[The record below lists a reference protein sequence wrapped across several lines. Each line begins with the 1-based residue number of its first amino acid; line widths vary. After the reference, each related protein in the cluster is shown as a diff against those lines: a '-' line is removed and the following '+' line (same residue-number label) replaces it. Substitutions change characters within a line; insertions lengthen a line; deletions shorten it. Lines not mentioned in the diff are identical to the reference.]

1 MDAWS
6 SRSVGTSGAGRRP
19 ISLSLRHQRLS
30 FGFSSIR
37 FSHRADRGLD
47 DRNYTWAASEKDVF
61 KTDTRVRVPSPS
73 RKDSRLI
80 GSEPVRGPNWLLPL
94 FLVYLLAY
102 YTTFSLRI
110 RIVAL
115 IMKRVF
121 LFAYITR
128 ERRKGRERRKLD
140 LVK

>member
-1 MDAWS
+1 M
-6 SRSVGTSGAGRRP
+6 
-19 ISLSLRHQRLS
+19 SLRHQRLS

-102 YTTFSLRI
+102 YTFSLRI

-128 ERRKGRERRKLD
+128 ERRKGREERKLD

>member
-1 MDAWS
+1 MTATGDAWS
-6 SRSVGTSGAGRRP
+6 SRSVGTSGARRRP

-61 KTDTRVRVPSPS
+61 KTDTRVRAPS
-73 RKDSRLI
+73 RKHSRLI
-80 GSEPVRGPNWLLPL
+80 GSEPVRGPNWLLLL
-94 FLVYLLAY
+94 FLLYLLAY
-102 YTTFSLRI
+102 RFSFRI
-110 RIVAL
+110 RIVWHL

-121 LFAYITR
+121 YLR
-128 ERRKGRERRKLD
+128 KRRGREGKLD
-140 LVK
+140 FVN

>member
-1 MDAWS
+1 MTIAAGDASWS
-6 SRSVGTSGAGRRP
+6 SRSVGTSGARRRP

-61 KTDTRVRVPSPS
+61 KTDTRVRVPSP

-80 GSEPVRGPNWLLPL
+80 GSEPVHQTGCC
-94 FLVYLLAY
+94 
-102 YTTFSLRI
+102 FS
-110 RIVAL
+110 
-115 IMKRVF
+115 F
-121 LFAYITR
+121 
-128 ERRKGRERRKLD
+128 
-140 LVK
+140 